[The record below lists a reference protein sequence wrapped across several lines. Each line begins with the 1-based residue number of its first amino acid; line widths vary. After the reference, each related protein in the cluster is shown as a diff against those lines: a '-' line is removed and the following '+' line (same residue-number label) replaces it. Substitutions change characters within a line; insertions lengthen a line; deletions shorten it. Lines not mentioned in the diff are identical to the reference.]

1 MLIYVDD
8 IVLTENDIAHIQQLI
23 HKLSCEFAL
32 KDLGALHCFFLEL
45 KLSRPQTKE
54 SCCAMENMFVT
65 ASSTS
70 PRCLVPPL

>member
-32 KDLGALHCFFLEL
+32 KDLGALHCFFW
-45 KLSRPQTKE
+45 
-54 SCCAMENMFVT
+54 N
-65 ASSTS
+65 
-70 PRCLVPPL
+70 